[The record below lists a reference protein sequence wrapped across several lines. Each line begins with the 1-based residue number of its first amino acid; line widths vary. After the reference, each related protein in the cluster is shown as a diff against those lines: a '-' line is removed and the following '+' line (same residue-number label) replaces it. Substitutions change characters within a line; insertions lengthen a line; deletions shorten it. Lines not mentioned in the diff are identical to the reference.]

1 MVFIRETSSWDEI
14 RPRMKSSLSMV
25 KCFFLFTYFCRDEI
39 SFRDELIPVKKTEIK
54 IHPVIK
60 KRKKHVNTSSR
71 DKISKWAFFLDF

>member
-14 RPRMKSSLSMV
+14 RRGMKSSLSMV
-25 KCFFLFTYFCRDEI
+25 KCLFLFTYFCRDEI

-60 KRKKHVNTSSR
+60 KRKKRVHTSSR
-71 DKISKWAFFLDF
+71 DEISKWEFFLDF